1 MEGAFSDV
9 DRSALSSSG
18 DDMKRIN
25 VLIVLCSTLAA
36 CISAGVDVKPEQL
49 SKFKQDVTTLEEVV
63 TELGSPTAQ
72 TALRDGSTVL
82 IYSFVTSRPRPE
94 SFIPF
99 IGPLFGGADTQSS
112 TVVFEFDEH
121 GILTSERRTTSS
133 GAQGLSAK
141 MPGMPPQPV
150 HTVHRDQ
157 MDQTVQMDETDETVQ
172 MDETDETVQTNE
184 HSQMK

>member
-1 MEGAFSDV
+1 MKREVCPSGSKPNATGLFVAVRATRALPHVTRAYVGAFSDV
-9 DRSALSSSG
+9 NRSALSSSG
-18 DDMKRIN
+18 GDMKRIS
-25 VLIVLCSTLAA
+25 VLIVICSALSA

-49 SKFKQDVTTLEEVV
+49 SKFKQEVTTLEEVV

-112 TVVFEFDEH
+112 TVVFEFDEN
-121 GILTSERRTTSS
+121 GILTRVNAGR
-133 GAQGLSAK
+133 
-141 MPGMPPQPV
+141 
-150 HTVHRDQ
+150 HRAAPR
-157 MDQTVQMDETDETVQ
+157 V
-172 MDETDETVQTNE
+172 
-184 HSQMK
+184 

>member
-18 DDMKRIN
+18 DDMKRI
-25 VLIVLCSTLAA
+25 VRIVLCITLAA

-112 TVVFEFDEH
+112 TVVFEFDEN

-141 MPGMPPQPV
+141 MPGIMPPQPD
-150 HTVHRDQ
+150 HTV
-157 MDQTVQMDETDETVQ
+157 QTVQTVDRDQ
-172 MDETDETVQTNE
+172 IDQIDQTDETDETVQTNV

>member
-1 MEGAFSDV
+1 MKRISV
-9 DRSALSSSG
+9 LIVICSALS
-18 DDMKRIN
+18 
-25 VLIVLCSTLAA
+25 A

-112 TVVFEFDEH
+112 TVVFEFDEN

-141 MPGMPPQPV
+141 MPGIMPPQPDQTV
-150 HTVHRDQ
+150 HTVDRDQ
-157 MDQTVQMDETDETVQ
+157 IDQIYQIYQRDQ
-172 MDETDETVQTNE
+172 TDETVQTNE